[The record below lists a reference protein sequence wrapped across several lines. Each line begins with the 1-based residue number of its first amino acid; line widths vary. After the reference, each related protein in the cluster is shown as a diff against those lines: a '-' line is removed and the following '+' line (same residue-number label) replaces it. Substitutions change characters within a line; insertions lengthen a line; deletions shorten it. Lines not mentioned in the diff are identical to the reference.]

1 MRTTGY
7 GIALGKQLF
16 DIIEKFAD
24 YAFNKS
30 HTFGYGLI
38 TYQTAYLKAHF
49 PVEYF
54 SALLTSVKHNLDKAA
69 VYLADCRA
77 SGIKV
82 LPPDIN
88 RSVSDFARCGAKTS
102 LTMSISRWAPG
113 AILFGMSAVRN
124 VGEGLVSQL
133 VEERD
138 ENGPYTTFY
147 EFAERVPNLSYIN
160 ELWSR
165 SSTAGP
171 STVLST
177 CLGLVSVH
185 ESIIEST
192 LSRRRERDQGV
203 LSLFGDWNGDDS
215 AEIGRVERIE
225 IPDVEYPKA
234 ERLKAE
240 KEMLGLY
247 VSDHPLFGVES
258 ALRRRAEHAIV
269 DLSDMEDGSHVKV
282 GGIITASAKKFTKK
296 GDQMAVF
303 TLEDLDAAVEVT
315 VFPRTLAALQQS
327 IVDDRIVAV
336 KARLDRRDESRLGL
350 IAMEIETLTGLE
362 SGGSRPVR
370 LRLPGGM
377 PDRHVLE
384 QLKAIIEEH
393 QGDTPVEIEVAKGQV
408 LRLGEGFQ
416 VDPSRAVGELRV
428 AFGHEA
434 LPPDSFSRLPE
445 FAPEMAE

>member
-1 MRTTGY
+1 M
-7 GIALGKQLF
+7 
-16 DIIEKFAD
+16 
-24 YAFNKS
+24 
-30 HTFGYGLI
+30 
-38 TYQTAYLKAHF
+38 
-49 PVEYF
+49 
-54 SALLTSVKHNLDKAA
+54 
-69 VYLADCRA
+69 
-77 SGIKV
+77 
-82 LPPDIN
+82 
-88 RSVSDFARCGAKTS
+88 
-102 LTMSISRWAPG
+102 
-113 AILFGMSAVRN
+113 
-124 VGEGLVSQL
+124 
-133 VEERD
+133 
-138 ENGPYTTFY
+138 
-147 EFAERVPNLSYIN
+147 
-160 ELWSR
+160 
-165 SSTAGP
+165 
-171 STVLST
+171 
-177 CLGLVSVH
+177 
-185 ESIIEST
+185 
-192 LSRRRERDQGV
+192 
-203 LSLFGDWNGDDS
+203 LSLCGDWNGDDS

-303 TLEDLDAAVEVT
+303 ILEYLDASVEVT

-336 KARLDRRDESRLGL
+336 KARLDRRDEGRLGL
-350 IAMEIETLTGLE
+350 IAMEIESLTGLE

-370 LRLPGGM
+370 LRFPGGM
-377 PDRHVLE
+377 PDRYVLE
-384 QLKAIIEEH
+384 RLKAIIEEH

-434 LPPDSFSRLPE
+434 V
-445 FAPEMAE
+445 AP